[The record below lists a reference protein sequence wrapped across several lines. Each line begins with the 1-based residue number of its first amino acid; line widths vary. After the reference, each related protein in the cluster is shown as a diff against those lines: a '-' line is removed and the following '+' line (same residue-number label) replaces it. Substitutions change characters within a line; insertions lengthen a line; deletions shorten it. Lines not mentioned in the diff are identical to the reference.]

1 MVNKNDYTMMRGLVM
16 DFPNDTKVFDIKD
29 QYMFGP
35 SILVAPVTDAAVTK
49 RNVYLPNGTKWI
61 NFWTGETIEGGK
73 TISASAPLDKLP
85 LFIKAGSIVP
95 FGPDLQYALE
105 KNVDPIE
112 LRVYTGAN
120 GSFSLYEDEN
130 TNNNYLKGKSS
141 AIKFDWNE
149 ATSSLTIGAREGSFD
164 GILKD
169 RSFIFFFVSNDQGNG
184 ELESKSIDK
193 TVKYTGA
200 TITIKK

>member
-1 MVNKNDYTMMRGLVM
+1 MPYIYTLNGMVNKNDYTMMRGLVM

-95 FGPDLQYALE
+95 PREPPIATFIIIKKFLWNG
-105 KNVDPIE
+105 NVVSE
-112 LRVYTGAN
+112 L
-120 GSFSLYEDEN
+120 
-130 TNNNYLKGKSS
+130 LKVKY
-141 AIKFDWNE
+141 K
-149 ATSSLTIGAREGSFD
+149 TSS
-164 GILKD
+164 K
-169 RSFIFFFVSNDQGNG
+169 
-184 ELESKSIDK
+184 
-193 TVKYTGA
+193 
-200 TITIKK
+200 